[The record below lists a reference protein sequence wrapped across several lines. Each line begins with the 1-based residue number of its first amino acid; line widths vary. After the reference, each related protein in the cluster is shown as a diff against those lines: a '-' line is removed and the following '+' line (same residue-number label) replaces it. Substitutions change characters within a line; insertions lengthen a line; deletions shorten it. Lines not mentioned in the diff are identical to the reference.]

1 MIVKNHRSILPKAYY
16 TYSFERA
23 TITTSTT
30 TTRNLASVNFF
41 GGNNKDSI
49 SFLACDNNDNNNN
62 VNNTHGITSRRPFSS
77 SSSSSSNIDSS
88 SVVPDKGDGSSS
100 SESSLRFVSH
110 LKNPIVHQLWTARHE
125 AKAAAAVAAASGEDF
140 IHDIRNLAR
149 SPNLSKVA
157 ISYPFST
164 DQFLKETYRNPWGQM
179 VRSNKLGDSIRFD
192 SSIDGFF
199 SREVFDLAKAA
210 HSTRK
215 TREKMFDGH
224 QFCHSL

>member
-1 MIVKNHRSILPKAYY
+1 MTFPSFTSRRLMIVKNHRSILPKAYY

-41 GGNNKDSI
+41 GGNSKDRI
-49 SFLACDNNDNNNN
+49 GFLVCDNNN

-77 SSSSSSNIDSS
+77 SSSSSSNIDSA
-88 SVVPDKGDGSSS
+88 SVVPDKGDDSSSS

-140 IHDIRNLAR
+140 IHDIHNLAR

-179 VRSNKLGDSIRFD
+179 VRSKKKWVIRFD
-192 SSIDGFF
+192 SSIDGFYPF
-199 SREVFDLAKAA
+199 
-210 HSTRK
+210 
-215 TREKMFDGH
+215 
-224 QFCHSL
+224 